1 MKKNEEILRAC
12 PLFAG
17 ISAQNLSAMVSC
29 LGARTVSAVKGE
41 MIFREGEPA
50 RYMGL
55 MLSGSGQI
63 IREDYFGNRTI
74 LARVEAGDLFGE
86 SFACAGLEELP
97 VSVTASEDCTYMAFD
112 CRRLTTSCTNACE
125 FHSRLI
131 FNLLQIVAAK
141 NLVFHQKIEITSKR
155 TTRDK
160 LMTYLLLQAK
170 AAESSRFTI
179 PYDRQELADYL
190 EVDRSGLSAEISKL
204 RKEGVLE
211 CRKNEFFLK

>member
-1 MKKNEEILRAC
+1 MKKNEKILRAC
-12 PLFAG
+12 PLFEG
-17 ISAQNLSAMVSC
+17 ISDQNLSAMIAC
-29 LGARTVSAVKGE
+29 LGARTVSAARGE

-74 LARVEAGDLFGE
+74 LARIEAGDLFGE
-86 SFACAGLEELP
+86 SFACAGLEALP
-97 VSVTASEDCTYMAFD
+97 VSVAASEDCTYMLFD
-112 CRRLTTSCTNACE
+112 CRRLTTSCTSACE

-160 LMTYLLLQAK
+160 LMTYLLMQAK
-170 AAESSRFTI
+170 AAGSRSFTV

>member
-1 MKKNEEILRAC
+1 MKKSEEILQAC
-12 PLFAG
+12 PLFEG

-29 LGARTVSAVKGE
+29 LGARTVSAARGE

-74 LARVEAGDLFGE
+74 LARIEAGDLFGE
-86 SFACAGLEELP
+86 SFACAGLEALP
-97 VSVTASEDCTYMAFD
+97 VSVAATENCTYMLFD

-141 NLVFHQKIEITSKR
+141 NLIFHQKIEITSKR

-170 AAESSRFTI
+170 TAGSSRFTI

-190 EVDRSGLSAEISKL
+190 EVDRSGLSAEISRL

>member
-12 PLFAG
+12 PLFEG
-17 ISAQNLSAMVSC
+17 ISDQNLSSMVSC

-74 LARVEAGDLFGE
+74 LTRIEAGELFGE

-160 LMTYLLLQAK
+160 LMTYLLMQAK
-170 AAESSRFTI
+170 AAGNSHFTI

-190 EVDRSGLSAEISKL
+190 EGDRSGLSAEISKL
-204 RKEGVLE
+204 RKEGVME